1 MSKITINGNITGTH
15 AHIGDNNFY
24 SAPRDFYKSNPN
36 IKYTELE
43 QELVD
48 IIFENAPTVEE
59 RQQILNSLRTIKEN
73 EGSEGH
79 DESNKQNGGRI
90 KHFLT
95 ALGTDT
101 AAKILVEL
109 GAHLLKHIPQLI

>member
-1 MSKITINGNITGTH
+1 MSKITINGNVTGTH

-24 SAPRDFYKSNPN
+24 SAPIDFYKSNLN

-48 IIFENAPTVEE
+48 IIFEKAPTVEE

-79 DESNKQNGGRI
+79 EESNKQNMGRI
-90 KHFLT
+90 RHFLS
-95 ALGTDT
+95 ALGTDA
-101 AAKILVEL
+101 AAKILVEV
-109 GAHLLKHIPQLI
+109 GAHLIQHS